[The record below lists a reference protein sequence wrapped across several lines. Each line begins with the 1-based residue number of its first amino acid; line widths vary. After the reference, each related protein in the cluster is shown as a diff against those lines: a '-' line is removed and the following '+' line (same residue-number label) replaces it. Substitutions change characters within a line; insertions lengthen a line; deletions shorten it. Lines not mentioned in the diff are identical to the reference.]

1 MVDVKRASEQG
12 GMLQEELFDL
22 RKQGASEETRAQ
34 IRYVQDQLYQVN
46 QMSNSAMSEVR
57 ELHKRSGAILKDL
70 KGTRDQRLKNVE
82 ERNKTL
88 VDVIKNLEER
98 DYREKEGR
106 YINLMKEATKKE
118 RLRLSKVHD
127 YGASINKP
135 GIVDRPILN
144 SETVTLDDPV
154 KDSDEEPQQPS
165 L

>member
-1 MVDVKRASEQG
+1 
-12 GMLQEELFDL
+12 
-22 RKQGASEETRAQ
+22 
-34 IRYVQDQLYQVN
+34 
-46 QMSNSAMSEVR
+46 
-57 ELHKRSGAILKDL
+57 
-70 KGTRDQRLKNVE
+70 LKNVE